1 MPELITTLQA
11 KNKQDYEDK
20 KFLAS
25 LQGIDLEGESSSEG
39 QKKWE
44 EMKTKVLS
52 GGATSN
58 SNDIISLQGRAAAQ
72 AGFGIG
78 MGLDY
83 EVIS

>member
-1 MPELITTLQA
+1 MPELILTLEA
-11 KNKQDYEDK
+11 KNKADYDEK
-20 KFLAS
+20 RFLAS
-25 LQGIDLEGESSSEG
+25 LQGIDLDEGNSSDG

-44 EMKTKVLS
+44 EMKTRALS
-52 GGATSN
+52 GGATSD
-58 SNDIISLQGRAAAQ
+58 SSDILSLQGKAAAQ

>member
-1 MPELITTLQA
+1 MPELIITLEA
-11 KNKQDYEDK
+11 KNKADYEDK

-25 LQGIDLEGESSSEG
+25 LQGIDLEGENSSNG
-39 QKKWE
+39 QNKWE
-44 EMKTKVLS
+44 EMKTKFLS

-58 SNDIISLQGRAAAQ
+58 SNDIISLQGKAAAQ

>member
-1 MPELITTLQA
+1 MPELIITLEA
-11 KNKQDYEDK
+11 KNKADYEDK
-20 KFLAS
+20 RFLAS
-25 LQGIDLEGESSSEG
+25 LQGIDLEGENSSNG

-44 EMKTKVLS
+44 EMKTKFLS

-58 SNDIISLQGRAAAQ
+58 ANDIISLQGKAAAQ

>member
-25 LQGIDLEGESSSEG
+25 LQGIDLEGENSSEG
-39 QKKWE
+39 QNKWE
-44 EMKTKVLS
+44 EMKTRVLS
-52 GGATSN
+52 GGVTSN